1 MTFVVSF
8 PFEYL
13 SESKVDS
20 VENQL
25 IEISTNA
32 SFLSLESN
40 FISIVTFLIPILFTT
55 IYLNGE
61 HSFSQDSHH
70 ITNNTIDYPSF
81 EKLFINGYSYSS
93 SFFFLPSLTMYHDE
107 KITVNYQEK
116 VLFYLESI

>member
-1 MTFVVSF
+1 LTFVVSF

-93 SFFFLPSLTMYHDE
+93 SFFFFAQFDHVS
-107 KITVNYQEK
+107 
-116 VLFYLESI
+116 